1 MKHYIVILAA
11 VALVVASFFLGRRS
25 CRSPEGQII
34 EIHDTTTVIK
44 TVRDT
49 VRKIVTRTIARID
62 TVYLATADTSSPGD
76 SVDNTLK
83 DSVNVELPI
92 ERVTVK
98 GDHYTA
104 VIEGFR
110 PSLVDMQIDIP
121 TQYVTTTKTENVRRR
136 WSLAVGPQIGAGYGI
151 GGFTPY
157 VGVGFTFGY
166 CF

>member
-1 MKHYIVILAA
+1 MKRAVVVILF
-11 VALVVASFFLGRRS
+11 VAFIVASFFAGRLSIRP
-25 CRSPEGQII
+25 PEAQIV
-34 EIHDTTTVIK
+34 EIHDTTTIIT

-49 VRKIVTRTIARID
+49 VREVITRTIVRVD
-62 TVYLATADTSSPGD
+62 TVRLATADTTARDD
-76 SVDNTLK
+76 SA
-83 DSVNVELPI
+83 NVELPI
-92 ERVTVK
+92 EQITVK
-98 GDHYTA
+98 GEHYTA

-121 TQYVTTTKTENVRRR
+121 TQYVTTMKTETVRRR
-136 WSLAVGPQIGAGYGI
+136 WSLTVGPQIGAGYGI